1 MKGSKRGVFGAAL
14 LGLLAI
20 ACWAYALLTAGG
32 LARQY
37 LGVSVRLSE
46 TSVTQKALEKALERT
61 DESELS
67 CTAAWTRSAG
77 KQTAASHLGGETSLR
92 VVCVSGDMRQI
103 EPMKLLSGA
112 FPTQD
117 DADGCLLDAASAW
130 ALFHSTD
137 ALGATVTLGDREYVV
152 RGIAETY
159 ESVLMIRDDR
169 ASYENLEF
177 AAQNP
182 DGAKQ
187 SVETFLY
194 RCGGADHSVIVQSGL
209 IAPRVCSW
217 GGFSGCRCGSRQP
230 ALDCCFFPARL
241 ENARPQA
248 RNVLCWAAGPR
259 SPRSCASGW
268 LRPRSGRSPGC
279 RPNGRDFAFWGRLID
294 NWKTEMKTFGLM
306 TQLPKEIELFSTV
319 RRSARRR
326 SSFPSFRA
334 AGARRRFAANA
345 GGSIARNEASKQ
357 EGSWEK

>member
-209 IAPRVCSW
+209 IARV
-217 GGFSGCRCGSRQP
+217 
-230 ALDCCFFPARL
+230 ALGAAWLPLWIAAACAAAAFFR
-241 ENARPQA
+241 RGWKTRGRQA
-248 RNVLCWAAGPR
+248 RNVLCWAAGAALTALV
-259 SPRSCASGW
+259 CFGLASTAFWPQSW
-268 LRPRSGRSPGC
+268 LPTKWS
-279 RPNGRDFAFWGRLID
+279 DFAFWGRLID
-294 NWKTEMKTFGLM
+294 NWKTEMKTFALM

-319 RRSARRR
+319 RRCAAAIIVSILSGGWCAAAFRCKRRR
-326 SSFPSFRA
+326 
-334 AGARRRFAANA
+334 
-345 GGSIARNEASKQ
+345 SIARNEASKQ